1 MQVIRERGGPAFSE
15 EEERGEGG
23 GGGKQPSPGGGQTA
37 TVATTAEGQP
47 EQGVEVGSE
56 IEKEATLDSD
66 HPNEV

>member
-37 TVATTAEGQP
+37 TVATTADGQP
-47 EQGVEVGSE
+47 EEVGGE
-56 IEKEATLDSD
+56 IEKEAALDPD